1 MQDLEEQVAGLSLEV
16 QELRRQL
23 ASERQARQQAEQQ
36 LQELEE
42 EHEESGGRGGAA
54 AAAELE
60 ALKAKNAKLKER
72 YKVWKVWD
80 LGCGLAAARC
90 LLPGVFTVA
99 HWGCCVC
106 RANRIVFDGF
116 RGRCKTSHLRYAS
129 DHGWCDLVA
138 VNSVA
143 ELPLDHTLRPSPS
156 MLGAAAGGELHRG
169 D

>member
-1 MQDLEEQVAGLSLEV
+1 MAGLSLEV

-90 LLPGVFTVA
+90 LAFSLLHTGAPVCSGLIVLSSMVF
-99 HWGCCVC
+99 
-106 RANRIVFDGF
+106 
-116 RGRCKTSHLRYAS
+116 
-129 DHGWCDLVA
+129 
-138 VNSVA
+138 
-143 ELPLDHTLRPSPS
+143 
-156 MLGAAAGGELHRG
+156 GAAARHHILDMLVTMVGVTLLQ
-169 D
+169 